1 MRALEKACISYKNK
15 RFGDN
20 KVENACTRFSQ
31 LVVSWCSD
39 WKGVRVEGSLCCFEY
54 WMLIESHSRFIA
66 ASATSKLGIMK
77 KVFLIVWWSGHG
89 FEVSFELPS
98 PSFRVLLSG
107 LNVCWLQLLI
117 FVFLIVW
124 SQRLVVCDLD
134 HKHRFAALCMFC
146 KIRCDPNYALEA
158 ELPRV
163 RVPAMLARTVLS
175 VHSMYLDLPRNPTV

>member
-124 SQRLVVCDLD
+124 SQRQWYLVIDWWYAIWTTNIVSLHFVCFA
-134 HKHRFAALCMFC
+134 RFVVTLTM
-146 KIRCDPNYALEA
+146 P
-158 ELPRV
+158 
-163 RVPAMLARTVLS
+163 
-175 VHSMYLDLPRNPTV
+175 